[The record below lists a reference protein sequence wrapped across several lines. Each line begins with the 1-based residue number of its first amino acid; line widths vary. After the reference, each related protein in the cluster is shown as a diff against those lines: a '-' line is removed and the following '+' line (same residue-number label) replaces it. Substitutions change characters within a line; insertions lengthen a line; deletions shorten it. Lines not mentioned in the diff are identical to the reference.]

1 MCRVQ
6 IMKFKAKDLEINML
20 RSLGV
25 AGDQSIGLQIER
37 STVPVPLAA
46 EI

>member
-1 MCRVQ
+1 MYVCCVQ

-25 AGDQSIGLQIER
+25 AGDLYLKHW
-37 STVPVPLAA
+37 TAD
-46 EI
+46 